1 LFHDPPAR
9 GTWNMALDEALLL
22 QAAEGGPPT
31 LRLYGWEQPTLSL
44 GYFQRNADR
53 QLHRPS
59 LPCAAVRRTTGGGA
73 ILHDRE
79 LTYSCALPSGH
90 RLARRAEDLYYAIH
104 KSIVLALAQ
113 LGFIA
118 RLQSCGPSAST
129 PARNAASNH
138 GCSATQSISVAKS
151 AEMPPQPFLCFQR
164 RTAGDVVLGE
174 QKIAGSAQRR
184 CRGAVLQHGS
194 ILLARS
200 EYAPELRGIGD
211 LQSRPI
217 AAGELSDAL
226 LQALCAPLQAVFVPA
241 HLSRETLDRVA
252 AIEATKFAA
261 GSWLRQR

>member
-1 LFHDPPAR
+1 
-9 GTWNMALDEALLL
+9 MALDEALLL
-22 QAAEGGPPT
+22 RAAEGGPPT

-44 GYFQRNADR
+44 GYFQRYADR
-53 QLHRPS
+53 QLHGRS

-90 RLARRAEDLYYAIH
+90 RLARRARDLYYAIH
-104 KSIVLALAQ
+104 ESIVVALAQ

-118 RLQSCGPSAST
+118 RLQSCGPCAST
-129 PARNAASNH
+129 SARNAANNH
-138 GCSATQSISVAKS
+138 GCGATQSISVAKS

-194 ILLARS
+194 ILIAQS
-200 EYAPELRGIGD
+200 AYAPELPGISE

-217 AAGELSDAL
+217 EAGELADPL
-226 LQALCAPLQAVFVPA
+226 LKALCARLQAVFVPA
-241 HLSRETLDRVA
+241 HLSRETLDRAA
-252 AIEATKFAA
+252 AIEAMKFAA
-261 GSWLRQR
+261 DSWLRQR